1 MPILD
6 DSSLEFISHSSDQTR
21 RVGMRLG
28 ALLNTGHVLHLV
40 GELGAG
46 KTTLVQGISSGWG
59 SSDQVTS
66 PSFVLV
72 NIYRRAD
79 GERLY
84 HLDAYRLNNARE
96 AHELDILNFIENGP
110 LVVEWAN
117 NIREALPEN
126 HLLVTFDLVANDQ
139 RDLLFTAQ
147 GEQYQ
152 ELLDRFRTHVY
163 GVA

>member
-28 ALLNTGHVLHLV
+28 ALLNSGDVVHLV

-72 NIYRRAD
+72 NIYRRVD

-84 HLDAYRLNNARE
+84 HLDAYRLNNIRE
-96 AHELDILNFIENGP
+96 AQELDILNFIENGP

-126 HLLVTFDLVANDQ
+126 HLLVTFDLVGNDQ

-147 GEQYQ
+147 GEPYQ

-163 GVA
+163 GVP

>member
-6 DSSLEFISHSSDQTR
+6 DQSLEFISHSSGQTR

-28 ALLNTGHVLHLV
+28 ALLDTGDVVHLV

-59 SSDQVTS
+59 STDQVTS

-72 NIYRRAD
+72 NIYRRPD

-84 HLDAYRLNNARE
+84 HLDAYRLETMRE
-96 AHELDILNFIENGP
+96 AQELDIVNFIENGP

-117 NIREALPEN
+117 NIQEVLPLN
-126 HLLVTFDLVANDQ
+126 HLLVTFDLVTNDQ
-139 RDLLFTAQ
+139 RDLMFTAQ
-147 GEQYQ
+147 GGQYQ
-152 ELLDRFRTHVY
+152 NLLDRFRQHLY
-163 GVA
+163 GVK

>member
-1 MPILD
+1 
-6 DSSLEFISHSSDQTR
+6 
-21 RVGMRLG
+21 MRLG
-28 ALLNTGHVLHLV
+28 ALLNSGDVLHLV

-72 NIYRRAD
+72 NIYRRPD

-84 HLDAYRLNNARE
+84 HLDAYRLNNTRE
-96 AHELDILNFIENGP
+96 AQDLDIFNFIENGP
-110 LVVEWAN
+110 LIVEWAN
-117 NIREALPEN
+117 NIQGALPEN

-152 ELLDRFRTHVY
+152 NLLDRFRTHVY
-163 GVA
+163 GVT

>member
-6 DSSLEFISHSSDQTR
+6 DQSLEFISHSSDQTR

-28 ALLNTGHVLHLV
+28 ALLNSGDVVHLV

-46 KTTLVQGISSGWG
+46 KTTLMQGISSGWG
-59 SSDQVTS
+59 STDQVTS

-72 NIYRRAD
+72 NIYRRPT
-79 GERLY
+79 GERLF
-84 HLDAYRLNNARE
+84 HLDAYRLESIRE
-96 AHELDILNFIENGP
+96 AQDLDILNFIENGP

-117 NIREALPEN
+117 NIQEALPIN
-126 HLLVTFDLVANDQ
+126 HLLVTFDLVSNDQ

-147 GEQYQ
+147 CEQYQ
-152 ELLDRFRTHVY
+152 GLLDRFRTHVY
-163 GVA
+163 GVR

>member
-6 DSSLEFISHSSDQTR
+6 DQSLEFISHSSGQTR

-28 ALLNTGHVLHLV
+28 ALLDTGDVVHLV

-59 SSDQVTS
+59 STDQVTS

-72 NIYRRAD
+72 NIYRRPD

-84 HLDAYRLNNARE
+84 HLDAYRLETMRE
-96 AHELDILNFIENGP
+96 AQELDIVNFIENGP

-117 NIREALPEN
+117 NIREALPVN
-126 HLLVTFDLVANDQ
+126 HLLVTFDLVTNDQ

-147 GEQYQ
+147 GGQYQ
-152 ELLDRFRTHVY
+152 NLLDRFRQHLY
-163 GVA
+163 GVK